1 MIRISILS
9 GLRGIVIRRDT
20 TALFLPRPK
29 KTEGRTDKYRMQTF
43 YEWLRNSDIIARLW
57 LIETY
62 FTFDS
67 AQYNQLFDDELVRV
81 SASSPEHR
89 AAVQRMRG
97 MNWVGYIAASL
108 RNSGYRDQREVAERT
123 HDICVKL
130 LTGGLFRKYDEHRHG
145 PLDKRFKRAVANAI
159 KNMIEKQ
166 RNARRLL
173 PTVPIDQEF
182 RPGGTT
188 DLPDRAP
195 GRQDDEQLIDD
206 FRQLVRSR
214 LGELGSAVLDAR
226 LAGQETKGL
235 VGRADLGAPGRFV
248 IKRTVQEVKA
258 LAGEYAQRL
267 GDPGFL
273 RDIQRAMDREGATLQ
288 KRRVATAARQ

>member
-1 MIRISILS
+1 
-9 GLRGIVIRRDT
+9 
-20 TALFLPRPK
+20 
-29 KTEGRTDKYRMQTF
+29 MQTF